1 MILRASVGGFCRG
14 HVGLSEHPT
23 KCGGVEGQGADVDTE
38 ESVPGQYFDV
48 LVVEGA
54 AAAGSIGRVDNLSM
68 SFIAVVAAGEEP
80 DSYVNARLWFVVDDV
95 YVVGFCEWISVQMRD
110 IRGPI
115 VSSRD
120 DTRGPVTSAN
130 TSIHPSLAP

>member
-54 AAAGSIGRVDNLSM
+54 AAVGSIGRVDNLSM
-68 SFIAVVAAGEEP
+68 SSIAVVAAGEEP
-80 DSYVNARLWFVVDDV
+80 DSYVNARLWFAVGDV
-95 YVVGFCEWISVQMRD
+95 YVVGFWEWISVQMRD
-110 IRGPI
+110 IGGPI